1 MGRVWVTV
9 LGVVVAGSWLTLAQE
24 KPPAA
29 EPPKEQVGGLRFID
43 VSEVTIKNVEV
54 SVTDK
59 EGRPV
64 TGLKREDFL
73 VFQNGEPQEV
83 VNFAVYQGDTVIRP
97 AEEEGAAAPE
107 GGGPV
112 PTPAPRVEE
121 RREPRFLVL
130 LVDNENITVFNRN
143 RVINRISEWVREAL
157 KEPDQMMVVS
167 YQRSLKVLQPFTSD
181 PEDIASALRTMR
193 TFVGGRGE
201 VNTARREIEDFIA
214 QDNNKTNLDRALG
227 QARSFAREQ
236 RNNLTFTVRALQE
249 FVSQM
254 AGLPGKRAIIYVSDG
269 LPMTPGLELF
279 YEIQEQYRDP
289 GSISQSR
296 EYDATA
302 MFRSLVTSC
311 ASAGVTLYTID
322 ARGLQSDL
330 GIEAEN
336 RQSRS
341 TLSAAMTRSNYQ
353 DSLMYMA
360 DQTGGLA
367 IVNTNDVGP
376 GLRRIMDDFS
386 TYYSL
391 GYRLVPTGTDRL
403 HRIEVRLKGYPEYR
417 LNYTRTFIEKT
428 LPTRIADRVMTGLT
442 FPVEDNPLGVAV
454 SAGEAAPTTGSRY
467 TLPVEVRI
475 PLASVALIPDGEWLS
490 GYVMVYYAARD
501 DDGKQSDLQRLSHTI
516 RVRPREYDQARGQY
530 YTISASLLLEAGRY
544 RISVGVRDELTNQAS
559 FASLRREVG
568 SVGAR

>member
-1 MGRVWVTV
+1 MGKALVTALV
-9 LGVVVAGSWLTLAQE
+9 LAAGGWLALAQE
-24 KPPAA
+24 KPPAE
-29 EPPKEQVGGLRFID
+29 EPPKDQVGGLRFID

-59 EGRPV
+59 DGR
-64 TGLKREDFL
+64 TITNLRREDFL

-83 VNFAVYQGDTVIRP
+83 VNFALYQGDTVVRP
-97 AEEEGAAAPE
+97 PEVVAEPEAPAAPV
-107 GGGPV
+107 PI
-112 PTPAPRVEE
+112 PTPRIEE

-130 LVDNENITVFNRN
+130 LIDNENITVFNRN
-143 RVINRISEWVREAL
+143 RVINRMSEWVRENL
-157 KEPDQMMVVS
+157 KAPDQMMVVS
-167 YQRSLKVLQPFTSD
+167 YQRSLKVLQPLTSD
-181 PEDIASALRTMR
+181 PEDIASALHTMR
-193 TFVGGRGE
+193 TFVGGRAE
-201 VNTARREIEDFIA
+201 VNSTRRDIEDFIA

-227 QARSFAREQ
+227 RARAFAREQ
-236 RNNLTFTVRALQE
+236 RNNLTFTVRALQD
-249 FVSQM
+249 FVTQM
-254 AGLPGKRAIIYVSDG
+254 SGLPGKRAIVYVSDG
-269 LPMTPGLELF
+269 LPMTPGLEVF
-279 YEIQEQYRDP
+279 YEVQEQYRDP

-311 ASAGVTLYTID
+311 ASSGVTLYTID
-322 ARGLQSDL
+322 ARGLQSEL

-353 DSLMYMA
+353 DSLVYMA

-367 IVNTNDVGP
+367 IVNTNDVAP
-376 GLRRIMDDFS
+376 GLKRIIDDFS

-417 LNYTRTFIEKT
+417 LNFTRTFIEKT

-442 FPVEDNPLGVAV
+442 FPVDENPLGIAV
-454 SAGEAAPTTGSRY
+454 IAGEAVLASGSRY
-467 TLPVEVRI
+467 TLPVDVRI
-475 PLASVALIPDGEWLS
+475 PLASVALIPDGVELS
-490 GYVMVYYAARD
+490 GYVMVYYAACD

-516 RVRPREYDQARGQY
+516 RVKPSEYDQARGQY
-530 YTISASLLLEAGRY
+530 YTVSASLLLEAGRY
-544 RISVGVRDELTNQAS
+544 RVSVGLRDELTNQAS
-559 FASLRREVG
+559 FTSLRREVG
-568 SVGAR
+568 NVSAR

>member
-1 MGRVWVTV
+1 MRRVWVMV
-9 LGVVVAGSWLTLAQE
+9 LGVVLAGAWLAMAQE
-24 KPPAA
+24 KPPAGK
-29 EPPKEQVGGLRFID
+29 PPKDQVGGLRFID

-83 VNFAVYQGDTVIRP
+83 VNFAVYRGDTVIRM
-97 AEEEGAAAPE
+97 ADEETPPPSAA
-107 GGGPV
+107 GGPV

-130 LVDNENITVFNRN
+130 LVDNENITVMNRN
-143 RVINRISEWVREAL
+143 RILNRMVEWVREAL
-157 KEPDQMMVVS
+157 REPDQMMVVS
-167 YQRSLKVLQPFTSD
+167 YQRSIKVLQPLTSD

-193 TFVGGRGE
+193 TFVGGRSE

-214 QDNNKTNLDRALG
+214 QDSNKTQLERALG

-236 RNNLTFTVRALQE
+236 RNTLTFTVRSLQE

-269 LPMTPGLELF
+269 LPMNPGLELF
-279 YEIQEQYRDP
+279 YEIQEQYRNP
-289 GSISQSR
+289 GAISQSR

-302 MFRSLVTSC
+302 LFRSLVTSC
-311 ASAGVTLYTID
+311 ASAGVTLYTVD

-336 RQSRS
+336 RQARS

-353 DSLMYMA
+353 DSLLYMA

-367 IVNTNDVGP
+367 ILNTNDIGP
-376 GLRRIMDDFS
+376 GLKRIMDDFS

-403 HRIEVRLKGYPEYR
+403 HRIEVKLKGYPEYR

-428 LPTRIADRVMTGLT
+428 LPSRIADRVMTALA
-442 FPVEDNPLGVAV
+442 FPVEENPLGVAV
-454 SAGEAAPTTGSRY
+454 SAGEPTPTTGNRY
-467 TLPVEVRI
+467 TLPVDIRI

-501 DDGKQSDLQRLSHTI
+501 DDGKQSDLQRLSHAI
-516 RVRPREYDQARGQY
+516 RVKPQEYDRARGQY

-544 RISVGVRDELTNQAS
+544 RVSVGVRDELTNQAS
-559 FASLRREVG
+559 IASLRREVG
-568 SVGAR
+568 GMSSR

>member
-1 MGRVWVTV
+1 MRKALVTFLV
-9 LGVVVAGSWLTLAQE
+9 LAAGGWLTLAQE
-24 KPPAA
+24 KPPAE

-59 EGRPV
+59 DGRPI
-64 TGLKREDFL
+64 TTLRREDFL

-83 VNFAVYQGDTVIRP
+83 VNFALYQGDAVVRP
-97 AEEEGAAAPE
+97 PEVVAGPEAPVA
-107 GGGPV
+107 PV
-112 PTPAPRVEE
+112 PTPAPRIEE

-130 LVDNENITVFNRN
+130 LIDNENITVFNRN
-143 RVINRISEWVREAL
+143 RVINRMSEWVRENL
-157 KEPDQMMVVS
+157 KAPDQMMVVS
-167 YQRSLKVLQPFTSD
+167 YQRSLKVLQPLTSD

-193 TFVGGRGE
+193 TFVGGRAE
-201 VNTARREIEDFIA
+201 VNSARRDIEDFIS

-227 QARSFAREQ
+227 RARAFAREQ
-236 RNNLTFTVRALQE
+236 RNNLTFTVRALQD
-249 FVSQM
+249 FVTQM
-254 AGLPGKRAIIYVSDG
+254 SGLPGKRAIVYVSDG
-269 LPMTPGLELF
+269 LPMIPGMEVF
-279 YEIQEQYRDP
+279 YEVQEQYRDP

-302 MFRSLVTSC
+302 MFRSLVISC

-322 ARGLQSDL
+322 ARGLQSEL

-336 RQSRS
+336 RQPRS

-353 DSLMYMA
+353 DSLVYMA

-367 IVNTNDVGP
+367 IVNTNDVAP
-376 GLRRIMDDFS
+376 GLKRIFDDFS

-403 HRIEVRLKGYPEYR
+403 HRLEVRLKGYPEYR

-442 FPVEDNPLGVAV
+442 FPVEENPLGIAV
-454 SAGEAAPTTGSRY
+454 LAGEAAPASGSRY

-475 PLASVALIPDGEWLS
+475 PLASVALIPDGDGLS

-501 DDGKQSDLQRLSHTI
+501 DDGKQSDLQRLAHTI
-516 RVRPREYDQARGQY
+516 RVRPSEYEQARGQY
-530 YTISASLLLEAGRY
+530 YTVSASLLLEAGRY
-544 RISVGVRDELTNQAS
+544 RVSVGLRDELTNQAS

-568 SVGAR
+568 SVSAR

>member
-1 MGRVWVTV
+1 MRKA
-9 LGVVVAGSWLTLAQE
+9 VVVVLVLAAGGWLTWAQE

-29 EPPKEQVGGLRFID
+29 KPPEEQIGGLRFVD

-59 EGRPV
+59 NGRPV
-64 TGLKREDFL
+64 THLRREDFL

-83 VNFAVYQGDTVIRP
+83 VNFAIYQGDTVVRP
-97 AEEEGAAAPE
+97 PEGVAEPEAPEAAPA
-107 GGGPV
+107 
-112 PTPAPRVEE
+112 PTPTPQIEE

-130 LVDNENITVFNRN
+130 LIDNENITVFNRN
-143 RVINRISEWVREAL
+143 RVINRMAEWVRETL
-157 KEPDQMMVVS
+157 KPPDQMMVVS
-167 YQRSLKVLQPFTSD
+167 YQRSLKVLQPLTSD

-193 TFVGGRGE
+193 TFVGARAE
-201 VNTARREIEDFIA
+201 VNSARRDIEDFIA
-214 QDNNKTNLDRALG
+214 QDNSKTKLDQALG
-227 QARSFAREQ
+227 RARAFAREQ
-236 RNNLTFTVRALQE
+236 RNNLTFTVRALQD
-249 FVSQM
+249 FVTQM
-254 AGLPGKRAIIYVSDG
+254 SGLPGKRAIVYVSDG
-269 LPMTPGLELF
+269 LPMSPGLEVF
-279 YEIQEQYRDP
+279 YEVQEQYRDP
-289 GSISQSR
+289 STLSHSR

-322 ARGLQSDL
+322 ARGLQSEL

-353 DSLMYMA
+353 DSLVYMA

-376 GLRRIMDDFS
+376 GLKRIYDDFS

-403 HRIEVRLKGYPEYR
+403 HRIEVKLKGYPEYR

-442 FPVEDNPLGVAV
+442 FAVEENPLGIQVI
-454 SAGEAAPTTGSRY
+454 AGEAAPASGSRY

-475 PLASVALIPDGEWLS
+475 PLANVALIPDGDGLS

-516 RVRPREYDQARGQY
+516 RVKQAEYEKARGQY
-530 YTISASLLLEAGRY
+530 YTVSASLLLEPGRY
-544 RISVGVRDELTNQAS
+544 RISVGLRDELTNQAS

-568 SVGAR
+568 SVSAR

>member
-1 MGRVWVTV
+1 MRKALVMV
-9 LGVVVAGSWLTLAQE
+9 LVLAAGGWLALAQE
-24 KPPAA
+24 KPPAE
-29 EPPKEQVGGLRFID
+29 EPPRDQVGGLRFID

-59 EGRPV
+59 DGHPITTLR
-64 TGLKREDFL
+64 REDFL
-73 VFQNGEPQEV
+73 VFQNGEPQDV
-83 VNFAVYQGDTVIRP
+83 VNFALYQGDTVVRP
-97 AEEEGAAAPE
+97 AEVAAEAEAPAAAPA
-107 GGGPV
+107 
-112 PTPAPRVEE
+112 PTPAPRVAE

-130 LVDNENITVFNRN
+130 LIDNENITVFNRN
-143 RVINRISEWVREAL
+143 RVINRMSEWVRDNLRA
-157 KEPDQMMVVS
+157 PDQMMVVS
-167 YQRSLKVLQPFTSD
+167 YQRSLKVLQPLTSD
-181 PEDIASALRTMR
+181 PEDVASALRTMR
-193 TFVGGRGE
+193 TFVGGRAE
-201 VNTARREIEDFIA
+201 VNSSRRDIEDFIS

-227 QARSFAREQ
+227 RARAFAREQ
-236 RNNLTFTVRALQE
+236 RNNLTFTVRALQD

-254 AGLPGKRAIIYVSDG
+254 AGLPGKRAIVYVSDG
-269 LPMTPGLELF
+269 LPMTPGLEVF
-279 YEIQEQYRDP
+279 YEVQEQYRDP

-311 ASAGVTLYTID
+311 ASSGVTLYTID
-322 ARGLQSDL
+322 ARGLQSEL

-353 DSLMYMA
+353 DSLVYMS

-376 GLRRIMDDFS
+376 GLKRIMDDFS

-391 GYRLVPTGTDRL
+391 GYRLVPTGSDRL

-442 FPVEDNPLGVAV
+442 FPVDENPLGVAV
-454 SAGEAAPTTGSRY
+454 IAGEAAPASGNRY

-475 PLASVALIPDGEWLS
+475 PLSSVALIPDGDILS

-501 DDGKQSDLQRLSHTI
+501 DDGKQSDLQRLSHTL
-516 RVRPREYDQARGQY
+516 RVKPGDYEQARGQY

-544 RISVGVRDELTNQAS
+544 RVSVGLRDELTNQAS
-559 FASLRREVG
+559 YASLRREVG
-568 SVGAR
+568 SVSAR

>member
-1 MGRVWVTV
+1 MRKA
-9 LGVVVAGSWLTLAQE
+9 VVVVLVLAAGGWLTLAQE
-24 KPPAA
+24 KPPAVK
-29 EPPKEQVGGLRFID
+29 PPEEQIGGLRFVD
-43 VSEVTIKNVEV
+43 VSEVTIKNVDV
-54 SVTDK
+54 SVTDRD
-59 EGRPV
+59 GRPV
-64 TGLKREDFL
+64 THLRREDFL

-83 VNFAVYQGDTVIRP
+83 VNFAIYQGDTVVRLP
-97 AEEEGAAAPE
+97 DVVLEPEGPGAAPA
-107 GGGPV
+107 
-112 PTPAPRVEE
+112 PTPTPRVEE

-130 LVDNENITVFNRN
+130 LIDNENITVFNRN
-143 RVINRISEWVREAL
+143 RVINRMAEWVRETL
-157 KEPDQMMVVS
+157 KPPDQMMVVS
-167 YQRSLKVLQPFTSD
+167 YQRSLKVLQPLTSD

-193 TFVGGRGE
+193 TFVGARAE
-201 VNTARREIEDFIA
+201 VNSSRRDIEDFIA
-214 QDNNKTNLDRALG
+214 QDNNKVNLDRALS
-227 QARSFAREQ
+227 QVRAFAREQ
-236 RNNLTFTVRALQE
+236 RNNLTFTVRALQD
-249 FVSQM
+249 FVAQM
-254 AGLPGKRAIIYVSDG
+254 SGLPGKRAIVYVSDG
-269 LPMTPGLELF
+269 LPMSPGLELF

-289 GSISQSR
+289 GSLSQSR
-296 EYDATA
+296 EFDATT

-322 ARGLQSDL
+322 ARGLQSEL

-353 DSLMYMA
+353 DSLLYMA

-376 GLRRIMDDFS
+376 GLKRIYDDFS

-403 HRIEVRLKGYPEYR
+403 HRIEVKLKGYPEYR

-442 FPVEDNPLGVAV
+442 FPVEENPLGIAV
-454 SAGEAAPTTGSRY
+454 IAGEAAPASGSRY

-475 PLASVALIPDGEWLS
+475 PLANVALIPDGDGLS

-516 RVRPREYDQARGQY
+516 RVKQAEYEKARGQY
-530 YTISASLLLEAGRY
+530 YTVSASLLLEPGRY
-544 RISVGVRDELTNQAS
+544 RISVGLRDELTNQAS

-568 SVGAR
+568 SVSAR